1 MKKDNMKK
9 INNIGNTE
17 YILSENT
24 EFVYNVTSEKEENI
38 KFDFNQST
46 KVLTILSKVTGDIVI
61 ECMKG

>member
-1 MKKDNMKK
+1 MKK